1 MKTFFI
7 VFVSI
12 FLAELGDKT
21 QLATLLFA
29 SEKNINKYVVFLGA
43 ALALTTTSAIGV
55 LVGDV
60 LSNYIN
66 QKYLNYAAGI
76 GFVIIGIVII
86 VSNR

>member
-1 MKTFFI
+1 MKEFI
-7 VFVSI
+7 MIFVSI

-21 QLATLLFA
+21 QLATFFFA
-29 SEKNINKYVVFLGA
+29 SDKGINKSIVFLA
-43 ALALTTTSAIGV
+43 ASCALITTSAMGV

-66 QKYLNYAAGI
+66 QKYLNYVAGI